1 MKKQVTKKKLL
12 KQINRFEL
20 RIITD
25 DSTKIYDISEIL
37 TELVQE
43 GESLAPDAAALWK
56 LSATKFKDG
65 LDYIKQNDHL
75 VS

>member
-37 TELVQE
+37 DNAIKAVAEDNRAKQIQY
-43 GESLAPDAAALWK
+43 
-56 LSATKFKDG
+56 FKNE
-65 LDYIKQNDHL
+65 I
-75 VS
+75 V

>member
-37 TELVQE
+37 DNAIKAVAEDNHAKQIQY
-43 GESLAPDAAALWK
+43 
-56 LSATKFKDG
+56 FKNE
-65 LDYIKQNDHL
+65 I
-75 VS
+75 V